1 MKNLRLSF
9 LLILSLLLTVASC
22 KKDEETEPEKEP
34 IDNQTTASR
43 DNNNAENIFGDIKRV
58 VEEAVNDEGQSNPG
72 SGSKLTGYS
81 FGNCALVSVNTTW
94 ADTTVWPKTVTIDFG
109 TSNCTGNN
117 GVNRRGKIIVVVSDR
132 YRNPGSVLTV
142 TTDNYYV
149 NDHKVD
155 GVKTLTNNGRNA
167 ANNLTFTV
175 QVSNGIVTYP
185 SGSTFN
191 WQSTR
196 TNEWIEGES
205 TTLFTNGF
213 AGVCDDV
220 YLITGNA
227 SGTNVNDLSFT
238 VNITS
243 ALRKEMC
250 CRWIVSGALD
260 IIPQGKLTRS
270 VNYGNGTCDHI
281 ATVTIAGISFQVPM
295 F

>member
-1 MKNLRLSF
+1 MKNLR
-9 LLILSLLLTVASC
+9 IPLLLFTILIISTTSC
-22 KKDEETEPEKEP
+22 KKEDEKEP
-34 IDNQTTASR
+34 DPEPLDNQTTASR

-58 VEEAVNDEGQSNPG
+58 VEEAVNDEGKSNPG

-81 FGNCALVSVNTTW
+81 FGNCALVTIDTAW
-94 ADTTVWPKTVTIDFG
+94 ADTTVWPKTLTIDFG
-109 TSNCTGNN
+109 ATNCTGNN
-117 GVNRRGKIIVVVSDR
+117 GVNRRGKVIVVISDR
-132 YRNPGSVLTV
+132 YRNSGSVLTV

-167 ANNLTFTV
+167 ANNLTFSV
-175 QVSNGIVTYP
+175 QVSNGVITYP
-185 SGSTFN
+185 NGTTFN

-220 YLITGNA
+220 YLITGSA
-227 SGTNVNDLSFT
+227 SGTNVSGLSFNM
-238 VNITS
+238 NITS

-250 CRWIVSGALD
+250 CRWIVSGALE
-260 IIPQGKLTRS
+260 ITPQGKLTRYI
-270 VNYGNGTCDHI
+270 NYGSGTCDHI